1 MAQMLLSESASGGV
15 IQGGFTLIELMIVVA
30 IIGILA
36 AVAIP
41 AFMDYMK
48 KGKSTEA
55 ELQLAKIKTNAKA
68 AYNTDS
74 SYPTVTPALTPA
86 ATCCAQ
92 DFGGKKK
99 CAVAAGDWNIAAWQA
114 IDFQLD
120 EPFFFQYQYTGVAGG
135 VSYSVT
141 AVGDLDCDTTTITY
155 TLTGTSAGGN
165 PASSLTKPAA
175 NAD

>member
-1 MAQMLLSESASGGV
+1 MQRILGRRTK
-15 IQGGFTLIELMIVVA
+15 QRGFTLIELMIVVA

-48 KGKSTEA
+48 KGKSSEA

-68 AYNTDS
+68 AFNTDS

-86 ATCCAQ
+86 ADCCTQ
-92 DFGGKKK
+92 NFGGKKK
-99 CAVAAGDWNIAAWQA
+99 CAVAAGDWGVAGWQA

-120 EPFFFQYQYTGVAGG
+120 EPFYFQYQYTGVAAGT
-135 VSYSVT
+135 SYT
-141 AVGDLDCDTTTITY
+141 AAATGDLDCDTTTITY
-155 TLTGTSAGGN
+155 TLTGAVTNGN
-165 PASSLTKPAA
+165 PSANLVKPAP
-175 NAD
+175 NTD

>member
-1 MAQMLLSESASGGV
+1 MNRILV
-15 IQGGFTLIELMIVVA
+15 RRNKQGGFTLIELMIVVA

-68 AYNTDS
+68 AFNTES
-74 SYPTVTPALTPA
+74 SYPTAVVGLTPGTA
-86 ATCCAQ
+86 CCAQ

-99 CAVAAGDWNIAAWQA
+99 CAVAASDWNVATWQA
-114 IDFQLD
+114 LDFQLD
-120 EPFFFQYQYTGVAGG
+120 EPFYFRYSYNGGGTAYTA
-135 VSYSVT
+135 T
-141 AVGDLDCDTTTITY
+141 AVGDLDCDLTTITY
-155 TLTGTSAGGN
+155 TLAGTSADGN
-165 PASSLTKPAA
+165 PASSLAKPAP
-175 NAD
+175 NTD